1 MDPPPFF
8 FGPSRKVRVTL
19 CLYARN
25 KIASC
30 LLKKKKNMYCYL
42 NKRFGI
48 IHLRLEKRTI
58 FYACQKL
65 SVFHDLVCQTVV
77 INNVALL
84 YISYMFYF
92 SRK

>member
-8 FGPSRKVRVTL
+8 LDPAAKSGSL
-19 CLYARN
+19 CVCTHAI
-25 KIASC
+25 KSQVVC
-30 LLKKKKNMYCYL
+30 LKKKNMYCYL